1 MSRPALI
8 VLAALVLAV
17 PAAAKT
23 TYTFKLTPG
32 AGGGS
37 LLYYDVN
44 STQQIVAET
53 TPASGNPTCT
63 LVHKNTSLPVADP
76 KGSYTQC
83 YGLSDGADVVG
94 FYIPTSNANTA
105 VGFTYT
111 AGKYA
116 DYIAIGS
123 VAAQGGTQL
132 NAISSSGKVIA
143 GTYSDA
149 KGLSRIFTLVKGKQ
163 QDIAVSGAKY
173 LVSTGVNDT
182 SDLTVQ
188 SFDAK
193 NNLLASYLVSGG
205 KTTIIAYPG
214 GTHTTVHVINDAK
227 VLVGAY
233 TDASG
238 NRHGFT
244 YDAATGTYSSPID
257 APKAAVTG
265 LLGISKTGV
274 ISGYATPTGGVP
286 QGLIGTPV
294 KKAAGG

>member
-8 VLAALVLAV
+8 ALAALLTA
-17 PAAAKT
+17 PAAAQT
-23 TYTFKLTPG
+23 TYKFKLTPG

-53 TPASGNPTCT
+53 TPASGNPTCA
-63 LVHKNTSLPVADP
+63 LVHKNTSLPIADP
-76 KGSYTQC
+76 NGGYTQC
-83 YGLSDGADVVG
+83 YGLSDGAEIVG

-105 VGFTYT
+105 VGFTYA

-116 DYIAIGS
+116 DYIAVGS

-132 NAISSSGKVIA
+132 NAISASGKVIA
-143 GTYSDA
+143 GTYNDA

-173 LVSTGVNDT
+173 LVSTGVNDM
-182 SDLTVQ
+182 SDVTAQ

-193 NNLLASYLVSGG
+193 NNLLASYLISGG
-205 KTTIIAYPG
+205 KTTTIAYPG
-214 GTHTTVHVINDAK
+214 GTHSTVHVINDAK

-244 YDAATGTYSSPID
+244 YDGAAGTYSSPID
-257 APKAAVTG
+257 APQAAVTG
-265 LLGISKTGV
+265 LLGINKAGV
-274 ISGYATPTGGVP
+274 ISGYAAPTGGSP
-286 QGLIGTPV
+286 QGLIGTPA
-294 KKAAGG
+294 KKASGG